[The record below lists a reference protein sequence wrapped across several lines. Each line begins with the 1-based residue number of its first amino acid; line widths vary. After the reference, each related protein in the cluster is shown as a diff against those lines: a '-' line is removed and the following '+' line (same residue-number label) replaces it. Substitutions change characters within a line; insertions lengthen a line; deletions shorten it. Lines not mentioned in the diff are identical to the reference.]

1 MLIQTLSLLKASN
14 LKTNCDKSKEINVE
28 KKKYIPHKM
37 RIKQRELKRGVLII
51 IPLTSL
57 RAFTTN
63 IFRLILI
70 S

>member
-1 MLIQTLSLLKASN
+1 MCTSLLRAGN
-14 LKTNCDKSKEINVE
+14 LKTNCYKSKEINVE
-28 KKKYIPHKM
+28 KKKSITHKK
-37 RIKQRELKRGVLII
+37 RIKQRELKRGVLKII
-51 IPLTSL
+51 SLTSL